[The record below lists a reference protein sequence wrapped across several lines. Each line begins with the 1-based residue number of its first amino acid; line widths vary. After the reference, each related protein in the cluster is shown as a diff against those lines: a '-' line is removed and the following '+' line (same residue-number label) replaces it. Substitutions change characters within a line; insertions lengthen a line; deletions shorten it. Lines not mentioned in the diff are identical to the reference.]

1 MIFIV
6 LLGVFGRTLTWCG
19 GRKCAQADMMQAIGK
34 NGLPDN
40 ACFSGKGDGRDVSKK
55 GMGAFS
61 GCGAFSAVVP
71 APFGA
76 VGIVSD
82 GEKVARM
89 VFLPGCAEEK
99 NAADGFTRAVCRQV
113 AAYLADSTVALDFP
127 VAQAGTVFQ
136 RRVWEEMRQI
146 PPGQTRT
153 YGEVARRVHSA
164 PRAVGGACAANAM
177 VLYYPCHRIV
187 AAASLGGFSGE
198 SGRDGVFL
206 RIKRWL
212 LAHEGAMG
220 QIA

>member
-1 MIFIV
+1 M
-6 LLGVFGRTLTWCG
+6 CG

-34 NGLPDN
+34 NGLHDD
-40 ACFSGKGDGRDVSKK
+40 ACFSGKEDGRNVSKK
-55 GMGAFS
+55 GMGPFS
-61 GCGAFSAVVP
+61 AGSFFSAVVP

-82 GEKVARM
+82 GDKVARM
-89 VFLPGCAEEK
+89 VFLPGCAGESC
-99 NAADGFTRAVCRQV
+99 AADGFTRAVCRQV
-113 AAYLADSTVALDFP
+113 AAYLADPAVKLDFP
-127 VAQAGTVFQ
+127 VAQSGTVFQ
-136 RRVWEEMRQI
+136 RRVWEAMRQI

-177 VLYYPCHRIV
+177 VLYYPCHRVV
-187 AAASLGGFSGE
+187 AAGGLGGFSGE

-212 LAHEGAMG
+212 LAHEGAMI
-220 QIA
+220 QMA